1 MIEIVKELKRLMKEK
16 EISPEVAARLMDISG
31 RSIRRWLA
39 GEFKPNFS
47 SRLALKRGLRRIRKN
62 L

>member
-1 MIEIVKELKRLMKEK
+1 MLLTFFHNQVMVNIVREA
-16 EISPEVAARLMDISG
+16 AARLMDISG

-39 GEFKPNFS
+39 GEFMPNYS
-47 SRLALKRGLRRIRKN
+47 SRMALKRELRRISRN